1 MPVFAQF
8 DITGKIAVVTG
19 TSRGLGKGYAEG
31 LARAGAVVMCCGVS
45 RDGTEA
51 TVKAIRD
58 AGGKAEARVLDVSK
72 PDDSRRLFE
81 DIAARCGRL
90 DILVNNAGTE
100 DAGDF
105 VNVT

>member
-81 DIAARCGRL
+81 DIAAR
-90 DILVNNAGTE
+90 
-100 DAGDF
+100 
-105 VNVT
+105 